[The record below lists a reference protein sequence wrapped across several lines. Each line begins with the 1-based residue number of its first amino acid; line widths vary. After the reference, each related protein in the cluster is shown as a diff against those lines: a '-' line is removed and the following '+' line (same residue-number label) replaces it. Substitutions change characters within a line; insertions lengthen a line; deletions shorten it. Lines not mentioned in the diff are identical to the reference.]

1 MISEIVEALNTA
13 GIQASE
19 SSDADPSRADTAPY
33 LVALVDP
40 VVDSQ
45 LWPLNLPAE
54 APDTN
59 GVYQLAGW
67 SSVEVDGYRLGR
79 VDTYVLSLRANA
91 FDPLRQMT
99 TSLIDRVASHQG
111 NESWEITDA
120 ATDFEFDQR
129 QYRAHFE
136 LQCATLA
143 NSHITIPA
151 AFVHRVTSLAAPN
164 SLATFEVS
172 QTITE
177 QLAVVVVASQS
188 ELNSQRQAVSAAL
201 LGLELGIDAASPL
214 EYERGDP
221 VASSGRYVYWREVY
235 RYQRLIH
242 SD

>member
-1 MISEIVEALNTA
+1 MISTIVSALGAA
-13 GIQASE
+13 GIHASE
-19 SSDADPSRADTAPY
+19 SSEADPSRADTAPF

-40 VVDSQ
+40 VVSGQ
-45 LWPLNLPAE
+45 LWPLNLPAD
-54 APDTN
+54 APETN

-79 VDTYVLSLRANA
+79 VDTYVLSLRAKD
-91 FDPLRQMT
+91 FDPLRLMT
-99 TSLIDRVASHQG
+99 TALIDRVADHAG

-120 ATDFEFDQR
+120 ATDYEFDQR

-143 NSHITIPA
+143 SSHITTPA
-151 AFVHRVTSLAAPN
+151 SFVHRVTSLAAPN

-172 QTITE
+172 QTVTE
-177 QLAVVVVASQS
+177 QVAIVLVASQS
-188 ELNSQRQAVSAAL
+188 EIDTQRQVISTAL
-201 LGLELGIDAASPL
+201 LGLELGSEAVSPL